1 MEVRSLHSLVVQ
13 NQASQKTTQLESYTA
28 QVGKSENDKTSDFT
42 DRLKAGI
49 DQIANA
55 QNNAA
60 ELAKA
65 YELGNETDLA
75 KVMIAQQISSL
86 GFQMTLNVRNKAL
99 SAYKDIMNMPV

>member
-13 NQASQKTTQLESYTA
+13 NQASQKNAQLETGA
-28 QVGKSENDKTSDFT
+28 LEPGNSEAAKTSDFS
-42 DRLKAGI
+42 DRLQAGI
-49 DQIANA
+49 DQVAHA

-65 YELGNETDLA
+65 YELGKETDLS

>member
-13 NQASQKTTQLESYTA
+13 NQASQKNAQLESDALHLRNSETA
-28 QVGKSENDKTSDFT
+28 KTSNFS

-49 DQIANA
+49 EQVANA
-55 QNNAA
+55 QNNAS

-65 YELGNETDLA
+65 YELGKETDLS